1 MPLQAQISGRQS
13 LQYAHASGT
22 VSQTVMGLQGDP
34 VPVIIDS
41 YQIPVIGLEIHGLTG
56 IFHVLLHKW
65 AGAVIG
71 LQVSPEDTLADSRL
85 ISRKT
90 RHCQIHR
97 PLQHLGIDLLL

>member
-22 VSQTVMGLQGDP
+22 VSQTVMSLQG

-56 IFHVLLHKW
+56 IFHVLLHK
-65 AGAVIG
+65 GSRTVIR
-71 LQVSPEDTLADSRL
+71 LQVSPEYPFPDGCL
-85 ISRKT
+85 IRGET
-90 RHCQIHR
+90 GHGQIHR